1 MTLSRDLLALLERGL
16 RPPGAPEGSSAGG
29 FASPQDWLDQARRRD
44 WKGVLAELDG
54 GPVPTASP
62 GSRARSESPTPGL
75 AAARA
80 RRLALRSS
88 DDVSTLHA
96 TVRGGTLLEQRAA
109 LARLTALARGS
120 VAPPLSIEGLQFEP
134 ELERDVLL
142 WLAEGSGAPARE
154 ARTTLAQVEALLE
167 RVERQ
172 VRTVVDGLEAA
183 DPITTL
189 EPQEQ
194 AQLLLHLRSASP
206 LLVSY
211 SIDGLLDA
219 LERGDL
225 RETSRRLVA
234 WRAAAD
240 PRLLPTL
247 SGILLDNPDSAVRAE
262 AARALARIDDPRV
275 AATLQLAYQTA
286 SAREERIALIE
297 AFGMQ
302 GEPRDGEFLRESLE
316 AYQRETALHAL
327 ETGAPPSSRT
337 RAQGHLGLVAAL
349 DAIFDLELVE
359 TAVRLATHAQAEVQR
374 AAIRA
379 IGRVGEDSALAWL
392 DRIHDDMP
400 AGLHGELAAAE
411 SSILGRAELRGE
423 KPEFLLDEERRATR
437 ERALA
442 RKFSRGLDVPPT
454 KRHRFV
460 AWVLMVRA
468 YAARWFGAR
477 EAASEL
483 CDRAYQADPGWYRP
497 PWFQGHMWWHV
508 GDLPRAIGG
517 YRRALALAPRRLLR
531 HRRWITPILQC
542 FVLRAETLVRQGHG
556 VRAQRL
562 LDELWPHDLSRAAS
576 PVRLA
581 LRRCRQNLALPAV
594 RAGGLAAPAWQGD
607 TGPGRDTLERIDG
620 GHEDH

>member
-1 MTLSRDLLALLERGL
+1 MTLPRDLLTALERGL
-16 RPPGAPEGSSAGG
+16 HAPGSDPVSAG
-29 FASPQDWLDQARRRD
+29 PQDWLGRARRHD
-44 WKGVLAELDG
+44 WKGQLAGQLALLAPAATSAPRSLDA
-54 GPVPTASP
+54 TLTS
-62 GSRARSESPTPGL
+62 GL

-96 TVRGGTLLEQRAA
+96 IVRGGTLLEQRAA
-109 LARLTALARGS
+109 LARLTVLARSS
-120 VAPPLSIEGLQFEP
+120 VAPPIDLQELQFDP

-142 WLAEGSGAPARE
+142 WLAEGTGAAARE
-154 ARTTLAQVEALLE
+154 ARATLAQVQALLE
-167 RVERQ
+167 RVERE
-172 VRTVVDGLEAA
+172 VRQVVDGLAA
-183 DPITTL
+183 VDPIGSL

-194 AQLLLHLRSASP
+194 AQVLLHLRSASSF
-206 LLVSY
+206 LVGY

-219 LERGDL
+219 LERDDV

-247 SGILLDNPDSAVRAE
+247 ANVLLDNPDSAVRAE
-262 AARALARIDDPRV
+262 AARALSRIDDPRV
-275 AATLQLAYQTA
+275 APTLQLAYQTA

-297 AFGMQ
+297 AFGLQ
-302 GEPRDGEFLRESLE
+302 GEPRDSEFLRESLE
-316 AYQRETALHAL
+316 AYQRESALRP
-327 ETGAPPSSRT
+327 TDVGPPPSSRP
-337 RAQGHLGLVAAL
+337 RDHGQLGLVGAL
-349 DAIFDLELVE
+349 DALFDVELVE
-359 TAVRLATHAQAEVQR
+359 AAVRLATHPQAEVQR

-392 DRIHDDMP
+392 DRIHADVP

-423 KPEFLLDEERRATR
+423 KPEFLLDERRRAAR
-437 ERALA
+437 ERALV

-454 KRHRFV
+454 KRHRV
-460 AWVLMVRA
+460 LAWVLMVRA
-468 YAARWFGAR
+468 TVARWLGAR

-483 CDRAYQADPGWYRP
+483 CDRAHQADPGWYLP
-497 PWFQGHMWWHV
+497 PWFQGRLWWRV
-508 GDLPRAIGG
+508 GVLPRAIAG

-531 HRRWITPILQC
+531 HTRWITPILQC
-542 FVLRAETLVRQGHG
+542 FVLRAETLMAQGHG

-581 LRRCRQNLALPAV
+581 LRRCRQNLALPAA
-594 RAGGLAAPAWQGD
+594 RARGLVAPAWRGD
-607 TGPGRDTLERIDG
+607 PGPGRDTLERIDG
-620 GHEDH
+620 GNENH